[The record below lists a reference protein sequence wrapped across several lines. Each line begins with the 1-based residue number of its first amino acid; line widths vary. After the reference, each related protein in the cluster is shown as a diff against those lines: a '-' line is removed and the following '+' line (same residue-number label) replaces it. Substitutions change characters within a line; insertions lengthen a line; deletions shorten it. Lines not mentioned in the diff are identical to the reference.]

1 MKTKQQLR
9 SRLARRCRFVFV
21 EKNHIMIALLLQ
33 GECKFRLQNGY
44 KAAKFVA
51 EN

>member
-21 EKNHIMIALLLQ
+21 EKNHTMIALPWQAVWSLCS
-33 GECKFRLQNGY
+33 GIGY
-44 KAAKFVA
+44 RVTKFVA